1 MKASIPNF
9 RIPAVVLFAS
19 LLACVTGCRSMSDTI
34 SSVPAPVDFA
44 SELRETMHRV
54 VTNFT
59 ELSERM
65 DPTRSECNQP

>member
-1 MKASIPNF
+1 
-9 RIPAVVLFAS
+9 
-19 LLACVTGCRSMSDTI
+19 MSDTI

-44 SELRETMHRV
+44 SELRETVHRV

-65 DPTRSECNQP
+65 DPTRSECNKP